1 MFIQIQLTFCH
12 EYSIHNVKVTLNE
25 KHLFEI
31 VRIALQKYFLE
42 SYDLN
47 KNLAEKFEDVEQTM
61 EIIDENSIKNV
72 LSCHEWMP
80 QMTAKSCNIYENIN
94 DWVCHDI
101 AGYEIRKVN
110 LFCVLH
116 L

>member
-1 MFIQIQLTFCH
+1 M
-12 EYSIHNVKVTLNE
+12 KVTLNE

-31 VRIALQKYFLE
+31 VRIALQKYSLE

-61 EIIDENSIKNV
+61 EIIDENSMENV
-72 LSCHEWMP
+72 LSCHEWRL
-80 QMTAKSCNIYENIN
+80 QMTPKSCNIYENII

-101 AGYEIRKVN
+101 HGLRIKKGK
-110 LFCVLH
+110 FVLCFAFMS
-116 L
+116 LVI